1 MLGSLYSSIS
11 GMKAHQTKLDV
22 VGNNIANVN
31 TTGYKKT
38 SVNFE
43 ETMTQTIKGARGP
56 IDGQGG
62 INPATIGL
70 GTKVSS
76 INTSFES
83 GAQQTTGRKTDL
95 RIDGNGFFVVADGN
109 NKMYTRSGNFNLDG
123 NGNLVMPNGMKV
135 QGWQATIREDGSQ
148 GIAADAEVGE
158 LAVKIGATLP
168 GKATDAVNFA
178 GNLNQNAGISN
189 IALQVKDPTGQ
200 KVDVTIKFNYD
211 VANNKWQWRAE
222 GQGVTGKGAFELDD
236 KGNIKKTFTAETTP
250 IQNANG
256 ILIQS
261 PIAGKITFAELADM
275 SNRKTAQVSDNLV
288 TTSAEVYDTL
298 GNTHTTSVKYKKL
311 ADNVWE
317 WEAGVSNGAKVNNGK
332 GFLTFDA
339 RGQMN
344 GNYLYAD
351 PNDAATLPDGIGTI
365 FYESG
370 AKNPDGTVNNGD
382 PASNYIMDANGVIRY
397 RGPAAPGL
405 EPGQIMNKQFD
416 FKVSF
421 DPADNGSAPPP
432 GKGAAPV
439 ELSLNFSGVSQFAAN
454 STVSLDSQ
462 NGYGMGELETF
473 NIADTGDIMGF
484 YSNGYQQIIGR
495 IALAKFTNQEGLQNA
510 GGSLFKQTS
519 NSGEAVVLRAGQA
532 GLGKVAAGA
541 LEMSNVDLSQ
551 EFTDMIIA
559 QRGFQAN
566 SKTISTADTILQEL
580 INLKR

>member
-43 ETMTQTIKGARGP
+43 ETMTQTVRGARGP

-62 INPATIGL
+62 INPSTIGL

-76 INTSFES
+76 INTNFES

-95 RIDGNGFFVVADGN
+95 RIDGNGFFVVADGS

-123 NGNLVMPNGMKV
+123 NGNLVTPNGLKV
-135 QGWQATIREDGSQ
+135 QGWQATIRDDGSQ
-148 GIAADAEVGE
+148 GISPDAEVGE
-158 LAVKIGATLP
+158 LAVKVGATLP
-168 GKATDAVNFA
+168 GKATDAINFA
-178 GNLNQNAGISN
+178 GNLNQNAGIGN
-189 IALQVKDPTGQ
+189 ISLNVKDATGA

-211 VANNKWQWRAE
+211 TANDKWQWRAE
-222 GQGVTGKGAFELDD
+222 GSGVTGKGAFQLDE
-236 KGNIKKTFTAETTP
+236 KGNIKKSFPSETTP

-256 ILIQS
+256 MLVQS
-261 PIAGKITFAELADM
+261 PVAGKITFSELADM

-288 TTSAEVYDTL
+288 SATAEVYDTL
-298 GNTHTTSVKYKKL
+298 GNTHTTSVKYTKL

-317 WEAGVSNGAKVNNGK
+317 WNAGVANGSKITNGK
-332 GFLTFDA
+332 GFMTFDA
-339 RGQMN
+339 RGQLN

-351 PNDAATLPDGIGTI
+351 PNDPATLPEGVGTI

-382 PASNYIMDANGVIRY
+382 PASNYVMDANGVVRY
-397 RGPAAPGL
+397 RGAAAPGL

-416 FKVSF
+416 GKVSF
-421 DPADNGSAPPP
+421 DPADNGEAPPP
-432 GKGAAPV
+432 ARGAAPV
-439 ELSLNFSGVSQFAAN
+439 QMTLNFSGISQFAAN
-454 STVSLDSQ
+454 STVALESQ
-462 NGYGMGELETF
+462 NGYGMGELETY
-473 NIADTGDIMGF
+473 NITDTGDVMGF

-510 GGSLFKQTS
+510 GGSVFKQTS
-519 NSGEAVVLRAGQA
+519 NSGEAIVQKAGQA
-532 GLGKVAAGA
+532 GLGKITAGA
-541 LEMSNVDLSQ
+541 LEMSNVDLGQ

-566 SKTISTADTILQEL
+566 SKTISTADTILNEL